1 MTDRDTKIDVTPDD
15 ERPLST
21 NPVPTP
27 KVRGAG
33 PAAIPDLP
41 GKLKREWD
49 EVDQATDESFPA
61 SDPPGQGVG

>member
-1 MTDRDTKIDVTPDD
+1 MTDDTKIDVTPDD

-21 NPVPTP
+21 NPSPMP
-27 KVRGAG
+27 KVRPAG
-33 PAAIPDLP
+33 PDGQPDLP
-41 GKLKREWD
+41 KKQRRDWD